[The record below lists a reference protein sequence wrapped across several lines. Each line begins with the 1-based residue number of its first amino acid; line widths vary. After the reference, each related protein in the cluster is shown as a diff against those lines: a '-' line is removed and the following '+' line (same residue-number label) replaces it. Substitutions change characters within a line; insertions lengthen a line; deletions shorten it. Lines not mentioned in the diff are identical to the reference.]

1 MSLLLKVENSQGSQS
16 EVERLV
22 NLRTRQE
29 RFVSQQYKLLIA
41 DLTSSETLQLVQS
54 IYQNY
59 NLETIL
65 QTIDDRILQFSNVL
79 SEVFIAAGNDEA
91 DFQANRIGKAKA
103 SKESVDYQEMPNA
116 GEHCSKCNM
125 WLPVG
130 ACTAV
135 AGDISAMGWCDYF
148 EEAETVS
155 KARKRVF
162 NPLADTAVSIMQRNR
177 TNFAQNLTRQQRGLI
192 RESLIEGIRNGDS
205 PDQIARRF
213 RYSIGLTDAQRDAVV
228 SYQRSLEQGNRSAL
242 DRTLRPTQ
250 YDERVASAVDG
261 EDVLSATQIE
271 RMVGA
276 YTRNLQAAR
285 ARTIAETETL
295 KIINQAKG
303 QAVRQLMQETGA
315 RRGTKTWLR
324 TSSREPRLSHLAAV
338 GDTVDVD
345 EPFDVGG
352 VQMMFPGDTSL
363 GAGPED
369 IVNCKCGVRYDLSDG

>member
-1 MSLLLKVENSQGSQS
+1 MSMLLKVKPTPSDI
-16 EVERLV
+16 ERLV
-22 NLRTRQE
+22 TLQTRQE
-29 RFVSQQYKLLIA
+29 RFLIQQFTLLIA
-41 DLTSSETLQLVQS
+41 ELTNEETLKLVRN

-65 QTIDDRILQFSNVL
+65 QTVDDRILQFSNAL

-91 DFQANRIGKAKA
+91 DHQAAKRTTKAKS
-103 SKESVDYQEMPNA
+103 SKDTAEYQDQPKA
-116 GEHCSKCNM
+116 GDHCSLCSM
-125 WLPVG
+125 WVPPSS
-130 ACTAV
+130 CTAV
-135 AGDISAMGWCDYF
+135 VGEISAQGWCKYF
-148 EEAETVS
+148 EREEVA

-162 NPLADTAVSIMQRNR
+162 NPLADNAIAIMQRNR
-177 TNFAQNLTRQQRGLI
+177 TNFAQNLTRQQRNVI

-205 PDQIARRF
+205 TDQIAQRF
-213 RYSIGLTDAQRDAVV
+213 RHTVGLTDAQRDAVV

-242 DRTLRPTQ
+242 ERTLRPTQ

-261 EDVLSATQIE
+261 EDVLSASQIE

-303 QAVRQLMQETGA
+303 QAVRQLMQDTGT

-324 TSSREPRLSHLAAV
+324 TSSREPRITHLEAV
-338 GDTVDVD
+338 GQTVDID
-345 EPFDVGG
+345 EPFEVGG
-352 VQMMFPGDTSL
+352 VSMLYPGDTSL

-369 IVNCKCGVRYDLSDG
+369 VIQCKCGVRYDLGEDG